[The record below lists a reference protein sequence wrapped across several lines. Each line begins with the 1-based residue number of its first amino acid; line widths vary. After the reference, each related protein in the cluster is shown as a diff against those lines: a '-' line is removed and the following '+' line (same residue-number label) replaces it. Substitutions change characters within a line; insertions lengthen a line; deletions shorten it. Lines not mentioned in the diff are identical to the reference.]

1 MSNLIN
7 EAEIKYKKGNK
18 NFTKEATST
27 LTLLEDDT
35 TITKSQNLSEGF
47 QGDNVEFTIT
57 IKVITPITNLI
68 LTDDLNSAGYTFVN
82 GSVSIDGINQPAAN
96 PVTGINLGNLSNV
109 TKVIKFNGTIN

>member
-1 MSNLIN
+1 MSTLTN
-7 EAEIKYKKGNK
+7 EAEIKYKQGSK

-27 LTLLEDDT
+27 LNLLVDDT
-35 TITKSQNLSEGF
+35 TITKTQNPIEGF

-57 IKVITPITNLI
+57 IKVVSPITNLV
-68 LTDDLNSAGYTFVN
+68 LTDDLNSVGYTFVN
-82 GSVSIDGINQPAAN
+82 GSVSIDGVNQPAAN